1 MSIQLDNSLLFS
13 IGSLELLARQ
23 AVEGF
28 ITGLHKSPYHGF
40 SVEFSEHRAY
50 NSGESTRFID
60 WKLFG
65 RTDKLYVK
73 RFEEE
78 TNLRCQLIIDV
89 SSSMYF
95 PIADKITPEHLNKIA
110 FSAIAAASIMLL
122 QRKQRDAT
130 GLTIFADTIEQHFQ
144 ARSTPQHYKL
154 ILAQLEQLLQP
165 YNKEKKKETQI
176 ATSLHAIAE
185 NIHKRS
191 LVIIFS
197 DMMDNIEKTN
207 EIFSALQHLR
217 HNKHEVILFHVKDE
231 NLEYKLDFGNRMH
244 KFIDMESGDE
254 IKLNPTEI
262 KKRYITNIAEFK
274 KEIKLRCNQYHID
287 FVDADIN
294 QGYRQIL
301 LPWLLK
307 RQSLY

>member
-95 PIADKITPEHLNKIA
+95 PITDKITQENLNKIA
-110 FSAIAAASIMLL
+110 FSAVAAASIMLL

-130 GLTIFADTIEQHFQ
+130 GLTVFSDTIEQHLN

-154 ILAQLEQLLQP
+154 LLAQLEQLLQP
-165 YNKEKKKETQI
+165 YNKEKKKETEI
-176 ATSLHAIAE
+176 AASLHTIAE

-197 DMMDNIEKTN
+197 DMMDNMDKTN

-231 NLEYKLDFGNRMH
+231 SLEYNLDFSNRMH

-254 IKLNPTEI
+254 IKLNPTDI
-262 KKRYITNIAEFK
+262 KKQYISNIAEFK

-294 QGYRQIL
+294 KGYRQIL

>member
-13 IGSLELLARQ
+13 LGSLELLARQ

-65 RTDKLYVK
+65 KTDKLYVK

-78 TNLRCQLIIDV
+78 TNLNCQLVIDG

-95 PIADKITPEHLNKIA
+95 PILENAKEGKLNKIS
-110 FSAIAAASIMLL
+110 FSAVAAASIMLL
-122 QRKQRDAT
+122 QKKQRDAT
-130 GLTIFADTIEQHFQ
+130 GLTVFSGNIDQHFK

-154 ILAQLEQLLQP
+154 LLSQMEQLLLP
-165 YNKEKKKETQI
+165 YNKEQKKESKI
-176 ATSLHAIAE
+176 SEALHTIAE

-191 LVIIFS
+191 MVIIFS
-197 DMMDNIEKTN
+197 DMMDQVQQKDQL
-207 EIFSALQHLR
+207 FSALQHLR

-231 NLEYKLDFGNRMH
+231 NLEYQLDFGNRMY
-244 KFIDMESGDE
+244 KFIDMESGE
-254 IKLNPTEI
+254 ELKLNPLEVKKKYIEELRQFKSEI
-262 KKRYITNIAEFK
+262 KM
-274 KEIKLRCNQYHID
+274 RCNQYRID
-287 FVDADIN
+287 FVEADVN

-301 LPWLLK
+301 MPWLLK
-307 RQSLY
+307 RQALY